1 MVEAILRRMPDDVNH
16 SCPQFSRTPVNF
28 QRVPTVDAG
37 HPAGWRCYTGR
48 SGALIGR
55 SGALI
60 GISGF
65 CKSAPDSLLLQ
76 HFGFT
81 PDVVTVAVRQRVAVP
96 ARAARAAGIAV
107 WLVHHG
113 DPQGCFSGADA
124 ADGFITHFD
133 QFEPQRWPAAG
144 WRPGTAAAGH
154 APQGAAGT
162 AQNLPPNF

>member
-16 SCPQFSRTPVNF
+16 NCPQFSRTPVNF

-37 HPAGWRCYTGR
+37 HPAGWRRYTGC
-48 SGALIGR
+48 

-81 PDVVTVAVRQRVAVP
+81 PDAVTAAVRQRVAVP
-96 ARAARAAGIAV
+96 ARTARAAGIAV

-124 ADGFITHFD
+124 ADSFITHFD
-133 QFEPQRWPAAG
+133 QFEPQRLPAAG